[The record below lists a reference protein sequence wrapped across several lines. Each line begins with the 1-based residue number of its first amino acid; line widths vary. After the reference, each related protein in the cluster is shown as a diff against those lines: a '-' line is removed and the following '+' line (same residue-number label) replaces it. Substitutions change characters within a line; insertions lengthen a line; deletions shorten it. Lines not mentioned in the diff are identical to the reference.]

1 MSDGPSNC
9 EVDKPGVNRPA
20 LAAQCWCNRWLLSI
34 ILMDVEMQGMDGIST
49 TEGMG
54 SSILQSAVVMLS
66 ISNEV
71 HTRVQ
76 AQEQQG
82 SWRGMGRERCYERRS
97 LKPRS

>member
-1 MSDGPSNC
+1 MANDFTRRVHLYSYLRRY
-9 EVDKPGVNRPA
+9 E
-20 LAAQCWCNRWLLSI
+20 CWCNRWLLSI
-34 ILMDVEMQGMDGIST
+34 ILMDVEIPDLDGIST